1 MRRFIER
8 FYMVTTASPNEQL
21 EYARYRNPRKIAYRA
36 EVSVNGIIHC
46 GQNPFI
52 VGRRAEGVR
61 LTDNGILSWVEGGKE
76 LSLVVESA
84 TL

>member
-8 FYMVTTASPNEQL
+8 FYMVATASPNEQL
-21 EYARYRNPRKIAYRA
+21 EYARYRNPRTIAYRA
-36 EVSVNGIIHC
+36 EVSANGIIHC

-52 VGRRAEGVR
+52 VGRRAERVR
-61 LTDNGILSWVEGGKE
+61 LTDDGFLTWIEGGKE
-76 LSLVVESA
+76 LSLMMESA